1 MNTLRN
7 IRSRLNYYYFK
18 VEWSHFLSFD
28 STKMQ
33 SLQQDNQYFI
43 FNFDS
48 TFECQ
53 KDFFE
58 PTYWQTEGR
67 VLGSAKGR
75 GTTYFLQTED
85 WFGVNCT
92 LRHYYRGGL
101 WGKFNKDRYRFS
113 SLENTRSF
121 TEFHLLQRLYDAGL
135 PVPKPIA
142 ARIQK
147 GKLGIC
153 YQADILTEKIE
164 NALDLT
170 ALLQK
175 QPLPKETWEKIGRLI
190 RRLHDLQIC
199 HTDLNAH
206 NILVQQT
213 ELGHQCWLLD
223 FDKCGEKSGNVWKAD
238 NLNRLH
244 RSFIKEV
251 GRMQIQFTEQNW
263 TDLTAAYHQA

>member
-18 VEWSHFLSFD
+18 VDWSHFLSFD

-43 FNFDS
+43 FNFNR

-53 KDFFE
+53 KDFFD
-58 PTYWQTEGR
+58 PAYWQTEGR

-92 LRHYYRGGL
+92 LRHYYRG
-101 WGKFNKDRYRFS
+101 
-113 SLENTRSF
+113 
-121 TEFHLLQRLYDAGL
+121 
-135 PVPKPIA
+135 
-142 ARIQK
+142 
-147 GKLGIC
+147 GIC

-263 TDLTAAYHQA
+263 ADLTAAYHQA